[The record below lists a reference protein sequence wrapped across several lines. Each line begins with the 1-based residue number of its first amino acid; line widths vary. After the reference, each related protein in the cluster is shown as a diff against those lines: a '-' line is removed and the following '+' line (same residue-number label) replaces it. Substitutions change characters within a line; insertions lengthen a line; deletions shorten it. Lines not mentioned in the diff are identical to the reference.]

1 MLKQNVC
8 QNYVH
13 TIVHEYTLLLPFHE
27 VEVTNQDW
35 HVIIRLHITVGSGLV
50 GVLMI
55 LDPDPL
61 VVVMVVE
68 MGTPR
73 HRDAHPRQP
82 LNHPMI
88 RGCRIVGLC
97 LPVRCSQSL
106 WLPVQ
111 RNQCNSFW
119 HPCVF

>member
-1 MLKQNVC
+1 MLKQNVR

-13 TIVHEYTLLLPFHE
+13 TIVHEYMLLLPFHE

-35 HVIIRLHITVGSGLV
+35 HVIIRLHITVRSGLV
-50 GVLMI
+50 GVLMV

-61 VVVMVVE
+61 VMVMVVE

-82 LNHPMI
+82 LNHPM
-88 RGCRIVGLC
+88 V
-97 LPVRCSQSL
+97 
-106 WLPVQ
+106 
-111 RNQCNSFW
+111 
-119 HPCVF
+119 

>member
-1 MLKQNVC
+1 MLKQIVC
-8 QNYVH
+8 QNNVH
-13 TIVHEYTLLLPFHE
+13 TTVHEYMLLLPFHE
-27 VEVTNQDW
+27 VEVTNQDRRII
-35 HVIIRLHITVGSGLV
+35 IIRLHITVGSGLV

-82 LNHPMI
+82 LNHPM
-88 RGCRIVGLC
+88 V
-97 LPVRCSQSL
+97 
-106 WLPVQ
+106 
-111 RNQCNSFW
+111 
-119 HPCVF
+119 